1 MDKKKSTKVAPF
13 WHPQQEVILK
23 TWGEASACYRY
34 MHNHAYLVFKK
45 QSMRFTL
52 PVIVL
57 STITGTANFAQNSF
71 PENMRGA
78 VPSII
83 GAMNLIAG
91 IIATIMQFL
100 KINEMMEGCRVASLQ
115 YGKLSRTIRLELS
128 LPVEERSIDGTTM
141 IETCRAEY
149 DRLIEQ
155 SPPLPYFIIQAF
167 EKQFPEDSEFFKPE
181 ILHIQPIETFMSES
195 EMRHELG
202 KEIEGI
208 RRVKNK
214 ELENIKVVADISDE
228 SDKPASKKE

>member
-1 MDKKKSTKVAPF
+1 MNNKKSTKVVPF

-78 VPSII
+78 VPSVI

-167 EKQFPEDSEFFKPE
+167 EKQFPDDSEFFKPE
-181 ILHIQPIETFMSES
+181 IMHIQPIDMFISEDEMRFELQKELGAMRSGDSTPTNSVSVVIES
-195 EMRHELG
+195 E
-202 KEIEGI
+202 KD
-208 RRVKNK
+208 
-214 ELENIKVVADISDE
+214 A
-228 SDKPASKKE
+228 

>member
-1 MDKKKSTKVAPF
+1 MDKKKAIKTPPV

-71 PENMRGA
+71 PESMRSM

-83 GAMNLIAG
+83 GGLNLIAG

-100 KINEMMEGCRVASLQ
+100 KINELMEGFRVASLQ

-128 LPVEERSIDGTTM
+128 LPVEERSIDGTSM

-167 EKQFPEDSEFFKPE
+167 EKQFPEDTEFFKPE

-195 EMRHELG
+195 EMRHKLG

-208 RRVKNK
+208 RRVNNK
-214 ELENIKVVADISDE
+214 ELENVTVVQDISDE
-228 SDKPASKKE
+228 SDKPASKKQ